1 MEKETTCTMRDVVQS
16 NRVEFKKSQ
25 LMYLKIKR
33 VLDITCSA
41 MGVLVL
47 SPVFLGAAIAVKL
60 EDPTGKVIYKQDR
73 IGRSG
78 RPFKLYK
85 FRTMHTDAPELS
97 THEFNNAQSYVT
109 RVGRFMRDT
118 SLDELPQL
126 INVLKGDMSLVGP
139 RPLMTRERDIH
150 MKRFF
155 YGLYQVRP
163 GITGMAQTHGRDDMD
178 NDQKVEW
185 DRKYVEKISF
195 MTDLKLIFRTVGK
208 VIKREGVVDKAKE
221 DTPSLENNTGK
232 YIQSAEH
239 FDLSK

>member
-1 MEKETTCTMRDVVQS
+1 MRDMVQS

-33 VLDITCSA
+33 ALDITCSA
-41 MGVLVL
+41 LGMVVL
-47 SPVFLGAAIAVKL
+47 SPVFLGAAVAVKL
-60 EDPTGKVIYKQDR
+60 EDPTGRIIYKQDR

-78 RPFKLYK
+78 RPFRLYK

-118 SLDELPQL
+118 SIDELPQL

-139 RPLMTRERDIH
+139 RPLMTRERDVH

-163 GITGMAQTHGRDDMD
+163 GITGMAQTHGRDEMD
-178 NDQKVEW
+178 DDQKVEW
-185 DRKYVEKISF
+185 DREYVQNISF
-195 MTDLKLIFRTVGK
+195 MLDVRLLLKTFFK
-208 VIKREGVVDKAKE
+208 VIKKEGVRDKNCDSTAYGLQAQKTLDRVTIKSPKAK
-221 DTPSLENNTGK
+221 K
-232 YIQSAEH
+232 
-239 FDLSK
+239 